1 MITTK
6 TDQIHLFSYPVIAN
20 SQYVQVICKLQFYF
34 IGGLML
40 PLVALIVNFR
50 KVCPS

>member
-6 TDQIHLFSYPVIAN
+6 TDQVYLFSYPVITD

-34 IGGLML
+34 IGGLIL
-40 PLVALIVNFR
+40 PLVALIVIFR